1 MAALRLLEGR
11 QCRRCRCRRR
21 RTQVS
26 YDVSVDVGCGGDSDN
41 GDNRDEQ
48 DGISVL
54 NDGRNCNVY

>member
-11 QCRRCRCRRR
+11 QFRRCRCRRR

-26 YDVSVDVGCGGDSDN
+26 YVVSVDVGCCGDSDS

-54 NDGRNCNVY
+54 NDGRNFNVY